1 MSEWDLTNV
10 RAINPER
17 VTADEVRAS
26 HVAIEE
32 AIGER
37 WACGIEKP
45 KVLRKL
51 ARSTMP
57 SWKTGQIR
65 KQGGVCPLSLKPFDL
80 KDSKNAVVDHDHNT
94 GEIRGVLSRSSNAAE
109 GKVRAAV
116 ARWGGT
122 GDNDPAILAWLKR
135 LILYL
140 EKPGLG
146 LMYHTHLT
154 EDEKRLKRNADAR
167 KVRAA
172 KSARVAVKAR
182 GKPSGV

>member
-10 RAINPER
+10 VSISTPCPAP
-17 VTADEVRAS
+17 DEFYAS
-26 HVAIEE
+26 
-32 AIGER
+32 
-37 WACGIEKP
+37 GIAKP

-172 KSARVAVKAR
+172 KSARAAIRKPKA
-182 GKPSGV
+182 